1 VVSVRSNVVV
11 RLAPGGPFARVGGLT
26 AEVRDVREH
35 FAREI
40 VLTRHLAA
48 AGAPAVRPHE
58 PAGPHE
64 HAGHVVTLWQA
75 VGDGPPPPGDQA
87 GRALR
92 ACHEALRTLPRAS
105 ASGLPGV
112 TELLG
117 EALGLVDAAAGL
129 PRGDRLLLRGHLLRA
144 TAEVLAAG
152 LPDQPLHGD
161 AGPGNVLAGPAWND
175 WEDCCSGPVA
185 WDLGCMVSSP
195 RVLGVERDRAEAALV
210 AYGPFPGD
218 DVLDVFVHARAAQT
232 AAWSAYTAGRGA
244 DGPGFPARTAARLVW
259 LREQA

>member
-1 VVSVRSNVVV
+1 VRSNVVA
-11 RLAPGGPFARVGGLT
+11 RLAPGGPIARVGGLT

-35 FAREI
+35 FAREL

-75 VGDGPPPPGDQA
+75 AGDGPAPPGDQA

-92 ACHEALRTLPRAS
+92 ACHEALRTLPRA
-105 ASGLPGV
+105 ATSGLPGV

-117 EALGLVDAAAGL
+117 EALGLVDAIAGL

-144 TAEVLAAG
+144 TAEVLGGRAAR
-152 LPDQPLHGD
+152 
-161 AGPGNVLAGPAWND
+161 PGAARRRRPGQR
-175 WEDCCSGPVA
+175 
-185 WDLGCMVSSP
+185 P
-195 RVLGVERDRAEAALV
+195 RRPGVERLGGLLLGPRRLGSRVHGVLAAGARHRTRPRRGGARRLRPV
-210 AYGPFPGD
+210 PGRRRPRRLRPRPCGPDGR
-218 DVLDVFVHARAAQT
+218 VVGVHRR
-232 AAWSAYTAGRGA
+232 SRRRRPRLPGA
-244 DGPGFPARTAARLVW
+244 DGGPAGLV
-259 LREQA
+259 REQA